1 MSETGTRVRY
11 QNGSVQLDKRSNTW
25 VFRWREDGK
34 RKTARLGTLAEVP
47 TKAKAMRVAER
58 HRLAVNCHSF
68 PNMGLTFEAVAR
80 RYMAE
85 RMPTRYTTSLGY
97 RNNLEKHAIP
107 KWGSVR
113 LPDMKAIDLDRWFHI
128 LPLAAKTKA
137 HIRSVMRQVFEYAML
152 CELYDAQRNPMD
164 LIRLKGST
172 KRGRKPIIL
181 SPDDFHRML
190 RYISAEPYKTM
201 VIVALCLGVRRS
213 ELIALKWSDFD
224 WLNNTVM
231 IQRSM
236 VDTRTGEVKTEYSAR
251 PLPLD
256 PALVA
261 LLRKWQGQTDFNAE
275 SDWVWASPYQAGALP
290 YYPNWIQREYITK
303 AGIRAGLGPNVG
315 WHTLRHT
322 YRAWLDKTGAAL
334 GVQKDLMRHADI
346 KTTMNVYGKAI
357 AEPMREA
364 NSEVV
369 RLVIQ

>member
-1 MSETGTRVRY
+1 MNEAWTRLSLLIVAALLPISLSAAPHPDASYYADAYARH
-11 QNGSVQLDKRSNTW
+11 LP
-25 VFRWREDGK
+25 RE
-34 RKTARLGTLAEVP
+34 LV
-47 TKAKAMRVAER
+47 
-58 HRLAVNCHSF
+58 
-68 PNMGLTFEAVAR
+68 
-80 RYMAE
+80 
-85 RMPTRYTTSLGY
+85 
-97 RNNLEKHAIP
+97 HAIIRQESN
-107 KWGSVR
+107 WN
-113 LPDMKAIDLDRWFHI
+113 DRAVSIKGACGLMQLMPRTASLRRVGH
-128 LPLAAKTKA
+128 LRHEAEHQRRRP
-137 HIRSVMRQVFEYAML
+137 VFEYAML

-236 VDTRTGEVKTEYSAR
+236 VDTRTGQVKTEYSAR

-315 WHTLRHT
+315 CTRCDTL
-322 YRAWLDKTGAAL
+322 TGL
-334 GVQKDLMRHADI
+334 GSTR
-346 KTTMNVYGKAI
+346 
-357 AEPMREA
+357 P
-364 NSEVV
+364 V
-369 RLVIQ
+369 RRWESKRT